1 MSKIRHYFYMV
12 VGPDN
17 ADIDSIDN
25 IIMEKKG
32 SHGFYRALDW
42 KITRMVET
50 DLDINHECTPIEPV
64 IKNSKPKSVKIKPVI
79 ENIYVNRQEFREL
92 EFRSGLISPDG
103 KYHTCGFADHHNLLL
118 ELMSDGT
125 IDVGIP
131 KVDDSLDN
139 YLKLDRN
146 NFHSYPDNNGW
157 FKVRNGAFYYGDLN
171 NKEFNPDL
179 YVIKPTKEQIKTI
192 CGEITSHFH
201 NDIKINDVQMNI
213 FDFVV
218 KSNDAKNGIITDVR
232 NIFSKQLVGNKG
244 YNLSMLTKWNIR
256 VPKFFIIPS
265 ITVKDISEYEF
276 WKSGSSDIKNDIAKE
291 LKKYAKNVS
300 VRSSGYISM
309 PGMMDTFLDVEHNHV
324 FDRMKDICDSWNS
337 DRALSYRQLM
347 KIDHEPKFAIIIQ
360 EMVYGDMDEHSG
372 SGVVLTINP
381 NTGDKELYG
390 EYKPMSKGDHVM
402 SGQTDVLKI
411 SELKKTEPDIYE
423 KLSEYAEDIEQRS
436 FSGKPQ
442 EIEFTYE
449 FGVLYI
455 LQTRDFNY
463 KERKIEKVDGTILQ
477 IGTAASPGIAQG
489 TLVFDQEDIDNAEGD
504 KIFVSIHTFEKD
516 MPLMSQCQGIL
527 TSIGGT
533 LCHAAIAARYL
544 DIPAVT
550 SAGFSISEKVI
561 YLKGGIDL
569 TTTDK
574 IKINGYTGEILI

>member
-1 MSKIRHYFYMV
+1 
-12 VGPDN
+12 
-17 ADIDSIDN
+17 
-25 IIMEKKG
+25 
-32 SHGFYRALDW
+32 
-42 KITRMVET
+42 
-50 DLDINHECTPIEPV
+50 
-64 IKNSKPKSVKIKPVI
+64 
-79 ENIYVNRQEFREL
+79 
-92 EFRSGLISPDG
+92 
-103 KYHTCGFADHHNLLL
+103 
-118 ELMSDGT
+118 
-125 IDVGIP
+125 
-131 KVDDSLDN
+131 
-139 YLKLDRN
+139 
-146 NFHSYPDNNGW
+146 
-157 FKVRNGAFYYGDLN
+157 
-171 NKEFNPDL
+171 
-179 YVIKPTKEQIKTI
+179 
-192 CGEITSHFH
+192 
-201 NDIKINDVQMNI
+201 
-213 FDFVV
+213 
-218 KSNDAKNGIITDVR
+218 
-232 NIFSKQLVGNKG
+232 
-244 YNLSMLTKWNIR
+244 
-256 VPKFFIIPS
+256 
-265 ITVKDISEYEF
+265 
-276 WKSGSSDIKNDIAKE
+276 
-291 LKKYAKNVS
+291 
-300 VRSSGYISM
+300 
-309 PGMMDTFLDVEHNHV
+309 
-324 FDRMKDICDSWNS
+324 
-337 DRALSYRQLM
+337 M